1 MRHALLITAA
11 ALAAC
16 GEAPQPAN
24 NSVSS
29 AIISDVPGYQPPA
42 NIAGAPSPIERARA
56 ALKRDP
62 KVVDFLLDPANAV
75 MLQVAV
81 RSNGSREYGLA
92 ETYCMDLKDWGF
104 DKNEAAV
111 RIVDAARVQASNGD
125 FRSISLGTVR
135 CRDTTRLD

>member
-1 MRHALLITAA
+1 MRHVFLIATA
-11 ALAAC
+11 ALASC

-24 NSVSS
+24 NSASS

-42 NIAGAPSPIERARA
+42 NIAVAPSPIERARA

-62 KVVDFLLDPANAV
+62 KVLDFLLEPTNAV
-75 MLQVAV
+75 MLQVAIK
-81 RSNGSREYGLA
+81 SNGSREYGLA

-104 DKNEAAV
+104 NKDEAVV

-125 FRSISLGTVR
+125 FRSISLGTVQ